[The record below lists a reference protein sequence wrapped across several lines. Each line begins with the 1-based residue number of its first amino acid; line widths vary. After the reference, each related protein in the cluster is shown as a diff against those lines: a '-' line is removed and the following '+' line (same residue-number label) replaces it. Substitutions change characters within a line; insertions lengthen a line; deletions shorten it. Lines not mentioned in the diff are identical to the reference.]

1 MSDGLNYLLV
11 KQSNIR
17 DIMFHQI
24 DHRQHPRYDIP
35 LEGILHSRGEA
46 MPCSVRNISA
56 GGALIRTEA
65 NLRPGQYVSVEI
77 SEIGKMSGRVVR
89 VIWKLAAIS
98 LEEGKAEVDAFLV
111 EWLERQSTDT

>member
-1 MSDGLNYLLV
+1 
-11 KQSNIR
+11 
-17 DIMFHQI
+17 MFHQI
-24 DHRQHPRYDIP
+24 DHRQDPRYDIP

-65 NLRPGQYVSVEI
+65 NLRPGHYVSVEI

-89 VIWKLAAIS
+89 VIWKLPGIS
-98 LEEGKAEVDAFLV
+98 LEEGEAEVEAFLV
-111 EWLERQSTDT
+111 EWLERQPKDT